1 VIPVYRVGLLVCS
14 ILACAQAVVAA
25 PSERSISNSRQ
36 FLVFGSDVHL
46 RGAVCDLAERTKGDL
61 LRLLAQRDEW
71 VTPIVL
77 NAQYPQ
83 ANFPER
89 PHAALSFAQ
98 TGFGLKLQLDLTI
111 ASDVSQPEVR
121 RELLR
126 VILIE
131 IMYRTRTSLPAGNAY
146 VPPPDWLLD
155 GVLPEQS
162 RGGGEL
168 IGILGARVAGRTV
181 LPLKDFLRQRP
192 EAIDRPGRSLYG
204 AYSFALVDLLIHSPE
219 GRAGLTRFIA
229 DIPSASDDP
238 MANLGSH
245 FPELSNATS
254 AENAWSLHIAR
265 LAIRQPFQLLGAE
278 ETEQKLDELL
288 TLRLSEASSE
298 RKYQLEEFSK
308 LVRNGRSKIALTQC
322 SRDLSVLA
330 TRANPIYRP
339 IIYEYARIVTLLAH
353 GRVKGTAERLARL
366 STSRKG
372 VIATRRAI
380 DDYINW
386 FEATKSPGPSGAF
399 ADYLRAAESAAE
411 PGARRRDSISVY
423 LDVLEAQF
431 QN

>member
-1 VIPVYRVGLLVCS
+1 VIPVYRVSLIVCCV
-14 ILACAQAVVAA
+14 LACAQVILSA
-25 PSERSISNSRQ
+25 PPERSTSSSRQ
-36 FLVFGSDVHL
+36 FLVFGADVRL

-71 VTPIVL
+71 STPIVL
-77 NAQYPQ
+77 HAQYPQ

-89 PHAALSFAQ
+89 PRAALNFAQ

-131 IMYRTRTSLPAGNAY
+131 IMYRTKTGLPAGNAY

-162 RGGGEL
+162 RGGGGL
-168 IGILGARVAGRTV
+168 IGIFEARVAGRAV

-192 EAIDRPGRSLYG
+192 ETLDRPGRSLYG

-229 DIPSASDDP
+229 DIPSASNDP
-238 MANLGSH
+238 IANLGEH
-245 FPELSNATS
+245 FSELSNASS
-254 AENAWSLHIAR
+254 AEKAWSLHIAR
-265 LAIRQPFQLLGAE
+265 LANNQPFQLLGAE
-278 ETEQKLDELL
+278 ETEQKLNELL
-288 TLRLSEASSE
+288 TLKLSEAGSE
-298 RKYQLEEFSK
+298 RKYQLEELSKLGRNGFSK
-308 LVRNGRSKIALTQC
+308 VALNQC

-339 IIYEYARIVTLLAH
+339 IIYEYARIVTLLAQ
-353 GRVKGTAERLARL
+353 GKVKGTAERLARL
-366 STSRKG
+366 SASRKG

-399 ADYLRAAESAAE
+399 VDYLRAAESAAQ
-411 PGARRRDSISVY
+411 PGARRRDALSVY